1 MSLAVLMCDLN
12 GLKKVNDK
20 QGHDAGDKFILRS
33 AEILKSIFGD
43 ENVYRMGGDEF
54 VALLTNTSETDFE
67 EKVNLTRIQ
76 MGTTASIGTVYRKSI
91 DTDFDSILKIA
102 DTEMYKQKKK
112 YYKNIR

>member
-1 MSLAVLMCDLN
+1 MR
-12 GLKKVNDK
+12 NDK